1 MPGLKKPEIANRLTR
16 FLVQSNVNIHSAEFS
31 GVNKDLPW
39 RVLIEF
45 QTHTV
50 RKYEIYMWTI
60 SHGGRTR
67 SKDEYRIQII
77 LEDGANRLDFGFG
90 TTLLLG
96 YYDERSDSVGRSVG
110 NMPTPSMEIIV
121 AWDPIRHLRVGA
133 SSSCQVQFDIL
144 EEAYRK
150 GVATRKR
157 SLSQGESEQI
167 IALRPEYFAS
177 YLAEV
182 SGGHHL
188 LVPEAIMNR

>member
-1 MPGLKKPEIANRLTR
+1 MPGLRKAEIANRLTR
-16 FLVQSNVNIHSAEFS
+16 FLVRSNVKIHSAEFS
-31 GVNKDLPW
+31 GVNKYLPW
-39 RVLIEF
+39 RVLVEF
-45 QTHTV
+45 QTRVV

-77 LEDGANRLDFGFG
+77 LKDGENRLDFGFG

-96 YYDERSDSVGRSVG
+96 YYDEHSDYVGRSVG
-110 NMPTPSMEIIV
+110 NLPTPDMEIIV
-121 AWDPIRHLRVGA
+121 AWDPIRHLQVGA

-144 EEAYRK
+144 KEAYRK
-150 GVATRKR
+150 GVATRKC

-167 IALRPEYFAS
+167 IALRPEYFAG
-177 YLAEV
+177 YLAKV

-188 LVPEAIMNR
+188 LMPETIINL

>member
-1 MPGLKKPEIANRLTR
+1 MPGLKKVEIANRIIR
-16 FLVQSNVNIHSAEFS
+16 FLVQSNVRVHSAEFS

-39 RVLIEF
+39 RVLLEF
-45 QTHTV
+45 TNHVV

-67 SKDEYRIQII
+67 SKDEYRIQIM
-77 LEDGANRLDFGFG
+77 LKDGVHRLDFGFG

-96 YYDERSDSVGRSVG
+96 YYDECSDYVGRSVG
-110 NMPTPSMEIIV
+110 NLPAPGMEIIV
-121 AWDPIRHLRVGA
+121 AWDPIQHLHVGA

-150 GVATRKR
+150 GVAIRKR
-157 SLSQGESEQI
+157 LLSQGESEQV
-167 IALRPEYFAS
+167 IAMRPQYFAS
-177 YLAEV
+177 YLAEA

-188 LVPEAIMNR
+188 LVPETIMNR